1 MNGPCPHRPAC
12 PGCDLF
18 ELSYDEQLALKSQRT
33 REALERWEALRSL
46 PIAPC
51 IGAEQRT
58 GWRTRSKWAVEGP
71 RIGLFGPGHA
81 VVDTPGC
88 VVAAPAA
95 LAIAERLRHRPPE
108 RGARLVALDVR
119 VSRDGDAVPVLVV
132 EARDADAALRHAE
145 ALADWLGEIEG
156 ARVTGVAASWRRP
169 GAPTT
174 LGGMPRT
181 LCGETVIED
190 CVGHKPL
197 LFPAG
202 SFSQP
207 HAAQTEALQDLIAE
221 ALDRLGHEARKAELI
236 DLYAGTGG
244 LGLSLARRVR
254 RVTLVETNGPATD
267 AARISAE
274 RLAVGDRVRALAMP
288 AEQALAE
295 LHPGRPLVVIVDPPR
310 TGLAAPVLAAL
321 VRLRPELLVVVSC
334 DPRTLARDLGLL
346 APFGLAAGTVRP
358 LDLQPGTS
366 QVECVVA
373 LQPAEPPPVRTI
385 AEGPG
390 WVVVDKPPLMPT
402 IPHPEWPASLLAL
415 VRRLLPR
422 AHAVHRL
429 DGGTSGLVL
438 VAEPGATAPDLERS
452 TKTYIA
458 LAKGI
463 THKAGALRQ
472 ELFDD
477 GRPVEAETRY
487 RRVDVVGGHSLLEVE
502 LVTGRTHQIRRHLAG
517 VGHPVLGDGRYG
529 DPASNRHMD
538 ARHGLV
544 RPFLH
549 AARIATPHGT
559 FESPLWPDLTA
570 TLESLR
576 ATPGP
581 APRGR
586 PGGRARRPGH
596 RG

>member
-1 MNGPCPHRPAC
+1 MNIQCIHRPAC

-18 ELSYDEQLALKSQRT
+18 EVPYQEQLARKTARVRDALDVWAPL
-33 REALERWEALRSL
+33 REL
-46 PIAPC
+46 PVEPC
-51 IGAEQRT
+51 LGAAQRT
-58 GWRTRSKWAVEGP
+58 GWRTRSKWAVDGA
-71 RIGLFGPGHA
+71 RIGLFGPGHI
-81 VVDTPGC
+81 VVDTPEC
-88 VVAAPAA
+88 VVAGPAA
-95 LAIAERLRHRPPE
+95 LAVAERLRVRPPE

-119 VSRDGDAVPVLVV
+119 VSRTGDAVPVLVV
-132 EARDADAALRHAE
+132 EARDAEIAWEHAVKLGE
-145 ALADWLGEIEG
+145 WLGEVPG

-174 LGGMPRT
+174 LGGMPRAVW
-181 LCGETVIED
+181 GETTIED

-202 SFSQP
+202 SFSQT
-207 HAAQTEALQDLIAE
+207 HAQQTETLQDLVAKSVSELDGAE
-221 ALDRLGHEARKAELI
+221 RADLV

-244 LGLSLARRVR
+244 IGLSLARRVR
-254 RVTLVETNGPATD
+254 RVTLVETNGPAMD
-267 AARISAE
+267 AARVSAE

-288 AEQALAE
+288 AEKALPE
-295 LHPGRPLVVIVDPPR
+295 LDPERPLILVVDPPR
-310 TGLAAPVLAAL
+310 AGLSMPVLTAL

-334 DPRTLARDLGLL
+334 DPRTMARDLALL
-346 APFGLAAGTVRP
+346 HPFGFAPGTARP

-373 LQPAEPPPVRTI
+373 VRPCEPPTPRTV
-385 AEGPG
+385 AGGPG
-390 WVVVDKPPLMPT
+390 WAVMEKPPLMPT
-402 IPHPEWPASLLAL
+402 IPHPEWPTSLVALA
-415 VRRLLPR
+415 RRALPR

-438 VAEPGATAPDLERS
+438 VAEPGARAPDLEQSR
-452 TKTYIA
+452 KTYIA

-502 LVTGRTHQIRRHLAG
+502 LFTGRTHQIRRHLAG
-517 VGHPVLGDGRYG
+517 VGHPVLGDARYG
-529 DPASNRHMD
+529 DPASNRHLD

-549 AARIATPHGT
+549 AARLETPDGT
-559 FESPLWPDLTA
+559 FESALWPDLQA
-570 TLESLR
+570 ALDSLR
-576 ATPGP
+576 ATGSRPSGKRPP
-581 APRGR
+581 AKKK
-586 PGGRARRPGH
+586 RRP
-596 RG
+596 R